1 MNAYEL
7 ADKLIA
13 GGGDYM
19 MNIGFMLRQQA
30 DRIAELEKQLTFME
44 GEYPEPTIVQKM
56 QEFASLEQALNRIA
70 ELESKLNG
78 AAVVTGSVMTQLSTM
93 AHPSKIFDEVLYTVQ
108 TFREDQ
114 DPPHKE
120 WENTYMDGWLD
131 ACNEIYNAVFDLK
144 EEMLELKESDSDA
157 EDDDGRC

>member
-7 ADKLIA
+7 ADKLEWHWDNDCRSPA
-13 GGGDYM
+13 VSKSAD
-19 MNIGFMLRQQA
+19 MLRQQA
-30 DRIAELEKQLTFME
+30 DL
-44 GEYPEPTIVQKM
+44 
-56 QEFASLEQALNRIA
+56 IA

-93 AHPSKIFDEVLYTVQ
+93 AHPAKIFDEVLYTVQ
-108 TFREDQ
+108 TFRENQ

-131 ACNEIYNAVFDLK
+131 ACNEIYSAVFDLK

>member
-7 ADKLIA
+7 AGLLHKNA
-13 GGGDYM
+13 GDG
-19 MNIGFMLRQQA
+19 NTPIRQAANMLRQQA
-30 DRIAELEKQLTFME
+30 D
-44 GEYPEPTIVQKM
+44 
-56 QEFASLEQALNRIA
+56 RIA

-78 AAVVTGSVMTQLSTM
+78 AAVVTGSVMTQLSTTP
-93 AHPSKIFDEVLYTVQ
+93 HPIKIFDEVLYTVQ

-114 DPPHKE
+114 DPPYKE

-144 EEMLELKESDSDA
+144 EEMLESKEGDA